1 VESGAARSDC
11 RADEILT
18 ECGHPCPLHSL
29 FTFAFGL
36 FYISADK
43 DVRAPQFM
51 KFSASLP
58 KEVLKMSLDSIL
70 SHKFRS
76 GLTILGIV
84 IGIITAIVVA
94 SILTG
99 MRQSIV
105 SIVEDYGTN
114 NIYAFHLTTGLSNGN
129 RDERNRK
136 PLTEADADALLTQ
149 SSAIED
155 VAMVAPNIGS
165 WGAGFDDN
173 LVYEGK
179 NYRWALTDGVTANY
193 AQIVNLVLKQGRW
206 LSEADNQ
213 QRRNVLV
220 VGVNTV
226 EALFPGKEDEA
237 VGKVVRM
244 NGTTWEIVG
253 VIEKRKAG
261 FFGENEEDRK
271 IFLPFRTARKAA
283 PLRDAILHII
293 QAKQGQL
300 NDAVA
305 EVEGILRQR
314 REVKYGDPNNFDV
327 KTADNFIAQFDG
339 IIGGVGAAAIAIS
352 MLGLLVGGIGVMNIM
367 LVSVTERTKEI
378 GIRKAIGATKSAIVL
393 QFLLE
398 AMTLTF
404 FGGVIGIVLAVG
416 ISNLIMLLIPSIPA
430 TVEFWMIGL
439 SLSVSVGIGLI
450 FGVLPAR
457 KAAKLDPIECLRYE

>member
-1 VESGAARSDC
+1 MA
-11 RADEILT
+11 I
-18 ECGHPCPLHSL
+18 
-29 FTFAFGL
+29 
-36 FYISADK
+36 
-43 DVRAPQFM
+43 
-51 KFSASLP
+51 
-58 KEVLKMSLDSIL
+58 DSIMG
-70 SHKFRS
+70 HKFRS
-76 GLTILGIV
+76 ALTILGIV
-84 IGIITAIVVA
+84 IGLITGIVVF

-105 SIVEDYGTN
+105 SIIEEYGSN
-114 NIYAFHLTTGLSNGN
+114 NIYACHLSTGFGPPN

-136 PLTEADADALLTQ
+136 PLTSEDA
-149 SSAIED
+149 SAILAQSTTVQDIAEIA
-155 VAMVAPNIGS
+155 VNIGS
-165 WGAGFDDN
+165 WGSGFDDN

-179 NYRWALTDGVTANY
+179 NYRWALTDGVTPNYMQIAN
-193 AQIVNLVLKQGRW
+193 VTLRQGRW
-206 LSEADNQ
+206 ITESDNY

-226 EALFPGKEDEA
+226 EALFPNEKDDV

-244 NGTTWEIVG
+244 NGTTWEIIG

-271 IFLPFRTARKAA
+271 VFLPFRTARKAA
-283 PLRDAILHII
+283 PTRDAVLHII

-300 NDAVA
+300 NDAVL

-314 REVKYGDPNNFDV
+314 RGVKFGEPNNFDI

-339 IIGGVGAAAIAIS
+339 ILGGVGAAAIAIS

-378 GIRKAIGATKSAIVL
+378 GIRKAIGATKGAIIL

-404 FGGVIGIVLAVG
+404 FGGLVGVTLAIGI
-416 ISNLIMLLIPSIPA
+416 SKLIMLIFPSLPA
-430 TVEFWMIGL
+430 IIELWAVLAALFISIM
-439 SLSVSVGIGLI
+439 IGLI
-450 FGVLPAR
+450 FGVFPAW
-457 KAAKLDPIECLRYE
+457 KAARLDPIECLRYE